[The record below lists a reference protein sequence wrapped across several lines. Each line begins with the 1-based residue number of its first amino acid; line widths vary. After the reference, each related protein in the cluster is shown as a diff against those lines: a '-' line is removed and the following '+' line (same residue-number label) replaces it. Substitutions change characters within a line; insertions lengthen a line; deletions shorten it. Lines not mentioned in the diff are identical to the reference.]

1 MNDREKE
8 YLIEPGAGLE
18 GPDCLGWFRLDLPL
32 VIRFFVLSRVSLPFP
47 SMSMSMPSLPMNL
60 PRLGLCLDPF
70 KSRARCIRC
79 FSNCQSAPG
88 PRIARHGLAY
98 SSSYGGRFRPTSQ
111 NRFRSDIASETD
123 GSPVNHAPARSAA
136 PHTTAFDTHAFHQRL
151 QDLGLASVQAEA
163 LLAATSAVI
172 ATSIGDFQRSCV
184 SREEADRQLY
194 TQKVFLLPHL
204 ADNH

>member
-1 MNDREKE
+1 MDDRQKE
-8 YLIEPGAGLE
+8 YLNEPGAGLE

-32 VIRFFVLSRVSLPFP
+32 VIILCSVPCVSLP
-47 SMSMSMPSLPMNL
+47 SMSMSMPSLPMII

-70 KSRARCIRC
+70 KSGSRCIRC